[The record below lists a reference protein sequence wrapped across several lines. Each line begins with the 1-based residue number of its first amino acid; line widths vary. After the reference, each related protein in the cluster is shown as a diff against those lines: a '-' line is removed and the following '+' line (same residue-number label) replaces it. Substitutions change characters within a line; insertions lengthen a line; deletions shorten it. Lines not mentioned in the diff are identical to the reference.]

1 MADDPTTASF
11 SEQGNTGSRRLAPLP
26 VVSEQIG
33 QVADTLAALAKSLH
47 GVAASLKVSPVAA
60 TQAKSRTEFQAND
73 LLSIVS
79 HDLLAPLTAM
89 SGSAALIRQHA
100 PDTGDCELYGWADD
114 ILHSAGVME
123 RLIRDLE
130 VAKFE
135 APRPIGDAH
144 DVATLIDHAVEIFR
158 PIAADGSVSLT
169 SDVAGPLL
177 ANFDSPKTFEVIAHL
192 IENAIKFTPAGGSI
206 RVVAARHDA
215 ECVVSVADTGVGI
228 AEAKLATI
236 FEPFQDSSDDRSA
249 SGIGLYIAR
258 WIVEAHGGRI
268 WATSE
273 VGLGSVFYF
282 TLPLANQE
290 FEIKN

>member
-1 MADDPTTASF
+1 MADDLTTTPF
-11 SEQGNTGSRRLAPLP
+11 SAQAHDGSRRFAALP
-26 VVSEQIG
+26 VVSEQLA
-33 QVADTLAALAKSLH
+33 QVADSLAALAASLH
-47 GVAASLKVSPVAA
+47 GVAASLKVSRAA
-60 TQAKSRTEFQAND
+60 GPHAMSRAEFRAND

-100 PDTGDCELYGWADD
+100 PDTGGGELYAWADD

-135 APRPIGDAH
+135 APRPIGAAH

-158 PIAADGSVSLT
+158 PIAADGSVSLA
-169 SDVAGPLL
+169 SEIARPLL
-177 ANFDSPKTFEVIAHL
+177 ANFDSSKTFEVIAHL

-206 RVVAARHDA
+206 HVAAARHDA

-228 AEAKLATI
+228 LETKLATI
-236 FEPFQDSSDDRSA
+236 FEPFQDLSDDRSA
-249 SGIGLYIAR
+249 SGVGLYIAR

-268 WATSE
+268 WATSK
-273 VGLGSVFYF
+273 VGLGSAFYF
-282 TLPLANQE
+282 TLPLAN
-290 FEIKN
+290 

>member
-1 MADDPTTASF
+1 MADDPTTAGVF
-11 SEQGNTGSRRLAPLP
+11 EPGNNGKRRPAPLP
-26 VVSEQIG
+26 VVSGQLA
-33 QVADTLAALAKSLH
+33 QVADALAALAKSLH
-47 GVAASLKVSPVAA
+47 GVAASLQVSPTAGA
-60 TQAKSRTEFQAND
+60 QAISRAEFQAND

-89 SGSAALIRQHA
+89 TGSAALIRQHA
-100 PDTGDCELYGWADD
+100 PDAGDRELCAWADD
-114 ILHSAGVME
+114 ILRSAGVME
-123 RLIRDLE
+123 RLIRDVE

-135 APRPIGDAH
+135 APAPISSAH

-158 PIAADGSVSLT
+158 PIAADGSVALA

-206 RVVAARHDA
+206 RVAAARHDA
-215 ECVVSVADTGVGI
+215 ECLVSVADTGVGI
-228 AEAKLATI
+228 PEVKLAAI
-236 FEPFQDSSDDRSA
+236 FEPFQGGDCCT
-249 SGIGLYIAR
+249 SGVGLYIAR

-273 VGLGSVFYF
+273 VGLGSAFYF
-282 TLPLANQE
+282 TLPLAN
-290 FEIKN
+290 

>member
-11 SEQGNTGSRRLAPLP
+11 SEHDINGSRRLAPLP
-26 VVSEQIG
+26 LVSEQLVH
-33 QVADTLAALAKSLH
+33 VADTLAALANSLH
-47 GVAASLKVSPVAA
+47 GVAASLKVSPAA
-60 TQAKSRTEFQAND
+60 GPQAASRAEFQAND

-89 SGSAALIRQHA
+89 SDSAALIRQHA
-100 PDTGDCELYGWADD
+100 PDTGEGELYGWADD

-144 DVATLIDHAVEIFR
+144 DVATLVGHAVEIFR
-158 PIAADGSVSLT
+158 PIAADGSVSLA
-169 SDVAGPLL
+169 SEVAGPLL
-177 ANFDSPKTFEVIAHL
+177 AVFDSPKTFEVIAHL

-206 RVVAARHDA
+206 RVAAARHDA

-228 AEAKLATI
+228 PEVKLATI
-236 FEPFQDSSDDRSA
+236 FEPFQDSSGDHRA
-249 SGIGLYIAR
+249 SGIGLYVAR

-273 VGLGSVFYF
+273 VGLGSAFYF
-282 TLPLANQE
+282 TLPLAN
-290 FEIKN
+290 

>member
-1 MADDPTTASF
+1 MADDLTTASH
-11 SEQGNTGSRRLAPLP
+11 SEQQGHNGSRRLAPLP
-26 VVSEQIG
+26 IVSEQLA

-47 GVAASLKVSPVAA
+47 GVAASLKVSPAA
-60 TQAKSRTEFQAND
+60 GLHATSRAEFQAND

-100 PDTGDCELYGWADD
+100 PDTGDRELYGWADD

-158 PIAADGSVSLT
+158 PIAADGSVSLA
-169 SDVAGPLL
+169 SDVTGPLL

-206 RVVAARHDA
+206 RITAGRHDA
-215 ECVVSVADTGVGI
+215 ECVVSVADTGIGI
-228 AEAKLATI
+228 PEAKLATI
-236 FEPFQDSSDDRSA
+236 FEPFQDSSDARSA

-273 VGLGSVFYF
+273 IGIGSAFYF
-282 TLPLANQE
+282 TLPLAN
-290 FEIKN
+290 